1 MIKIRRSERFK
12 DAFKKLDLQIRKKVE
27 RALRLFIQNP
37 RHPSLHTKKIQGKKD
52 VWEVRVDIHY
62 RFTFD
67 VTDEGVHRLRNV
79 DNHDECLKNP

>member
-27 RALRLFIQNP
+27 RALRLFMQNP
-37 RHPSLHTKKIQGKKD
+37 RHPSLHTKKIQGRKD
-52 VWEVRVDIHY
+52 IWEVRVDIHY

-67 VTDEGVHRLRNV
+67 VTDKGIYRLRNV